1 MEPLS
6 ILCTTCGRR
15 LRVKDQRLIGQIIAC
30 PKCQGM
36 VHITPPADFGS
47 TSEGIAQGQVPTSS
61 KQPPP
66 LFAVGD
72 PDIDSDALTHD
83 GIVCPG
89 GVPSESEDA
98 LSDQPPPKGWIDDEI
113 RATPAEPKFPHTIQP
128 SPEDLVASRD
138 IASQDMVPPVAW
150 QSESSARLRQLS
162 AVIAISV
169 IGLLTAG
176 TVFWIVIRT
185 WQSSRQANVEATTDA
200 PDTAPNESVQPTI
213 NDVDGGNGIGEELP
227 AGPEDA
233 LSDATTDPN
242 PDPDPASKPE
252 TPQPPTSPA
261 PTPQPPIIDTDP
273 NKVDALS
280 PAPLFPEPDPAPS
293 NDNEGTA
300 TEIPASLAPIMSIID
315 FNKSERN
322 LPANQPAPP
331 PAMEEL
337 RIQFPQLA
345 FAETEFP
352 PPAEPVDVRARGKSR
367 VLGFIAE
374 EQPLDY
380 VLRFI
385 GQTAGIPIEL
395 ELLAFDIANVNIN
408 QPVTVK
414 AKETDTLTLLAGILQ
429 KVNCSMSLGDDSIV
443 RVAPTAAELD
453 SFLRKSFT
461 LDDLGGSLPVSEQ
474 DFLRLLGNPEGI
486 TIVMQ
491 ANSLAMDGPKDIRL
505 QAAVLLDCFRKAR
518 QLPTQLDPKRLGR
531 WIVETTNRD
540 NPRTE
545 DQVEW
550 PPIPDHEVGINAD
563 QAYGIDV
570 MLGDL
575 AQDAGAALVID
586 WKACWTHGFTPQEAS
601 LPWFQ
606 GKKSH
611 QVVEQLLRPFG
622 LVASAP
628 GDGVWFVT
636 TPEGYE
642 ETSMFAVLETDF
654 DSEETIQKVAAAIGK
669 PIESTS
675 AVVDPASG
683 HLIAI
688 MPRYVLKRLPG
699 LLRKP

>member
-1 MEPLS
+1 LEPLS

-15 LRVKDQRLIGQIIAC
+15 LRVKDQRLVGQIIAC

-36 VHITPPADFGS
+36 VHIVPAAVDGS
-47 TSEGIAQGQVPTSS
+47 TGVGSMQGQVSTSS

-66 LFAVGD
+66 QFAVGD

-83 GIVCPG
+83 GIMGLAPG
-89 GVPSESEDA
+89 AVPPG
-98 LSDQPPPKGWIDDEI
+98 SDKVLNDPPPPKGWIDDEI
-113 RATPAEPKFPHTIQP
+113 REPRAEPKFPHTIQT
-128 SPEDLVASRD
+128 ASEGQ
-138 IASQDMVPPVAW
+138 IVSQDTVPPVAW

-162 AVIAISV
+162 AILAISV

-185 WQSSRQANVEATTDA
+185 WQSSRQGTVEPTTKDLK
-200 PDTAPNESVQPTI
+200 TAPNESIEPTI
-213 NDVDGGNGIGEELP
+213 NSVDPSADIERDLS
-227 AGPEDA
+227 AAAPEDA
-233 LSDATTDPN
+233 PTDAKSDPN
-242 PDPDPASKPE
+242 PTSDPE

-261 PTPQPPIIDTDP
+261 PTPQPPIIDSDRST
-273 NKVDALS
+273 VEALS
-280 PAPLFPEPDPAPS
+280 PDPLFPEPEPTPADDS
-293 NDNEGTA
+293 QGTA

-395 ELLAFDIANVNIN
+395 ELLAFDIANVKID

-443 RVAPTAAELD
+443 RVSPTAAELD
-453 SFLRKSFT
+453 SILRKSFT

-474 DFLRLLGNPEGI
+474 EFLRLLGNPEGI

-491 ANSLAMDGPKDIRL
+491 ANSLTMDGPKDIRL
-505 QAAVLLDCFRKAR
+505 RAAVLLDCFRKAR
-518 QLPTQLDPKRLGR
+518 QLPTQLDPKRLAR
-531 WIVETTNRD
+531 WIVDTTNPQ
-540 NPRTE
+540 NPRTA

-550 PPIPDHEVGINAD
+550 APIPDHEVGINAD

-575 AQDAGAALVID
+575 AKDAGAALVID
-586 WKACWTHGFTPQEAS
+586 WKACWTHGFTPQESS

-628 GDGVWFVT
+628 GDGIWFVT

-642 ETSMFAVLETDF
+642 QTSMFAVLETDF
-654 DSEETIQKVAAAIGK
+654 DSEETMQSVAAAIGK
-669 PIESTS
+669 SVESTP
-675 AVVDPASG
+675 ALVDPVSG

-688 MPRYVLKRLPG
+688 MPRYVLKRLPD